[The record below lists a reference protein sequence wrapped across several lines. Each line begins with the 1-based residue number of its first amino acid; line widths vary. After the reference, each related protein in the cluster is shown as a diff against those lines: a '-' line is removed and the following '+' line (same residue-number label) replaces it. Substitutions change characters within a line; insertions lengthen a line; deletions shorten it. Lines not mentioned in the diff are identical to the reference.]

1 MKQFKLDII
10 NRMIEKH
17 AEQRIVS
24 LRETA
29 NELGYNYLSAQD
41 CRDIIGKLKNVPG
54 AKLIRFMNTSHDSL
68 FCSLCLVDEC
78 VSFVSFE

>member
-10 NRMIEKH
+10 NRMVEKH

-29 NELGYNYLSAQD
+29 NELGYNHMSAQD
-41 CRDIIGKLKNVPG
+41 CRDIISKLKNVQG
-54 AKLIRFMNTSHDSL
+54 AKLIRLMNTPHDSL

-78 VSFVSFE
+78 VSFE

>member
-10 NRMIEKH
+10 NRMVEKH

-29 NELGYNYLSAQD
+29 KELGYNHVSDRD
-41 CRDIIGKLKNVPG
+41 CRDIIGKLKNVPES
-54 AKLIRFMNTSHDSL
+54 KLIRLMNTPHDSL

-78 VSFVSFE
+78 VSFE

>member
-10 NRMIEKH
+10 NRMVEKH

-29 NELGYNYLSAQD
+29 NELGYNHVSAQD
-41 CRDIIGKLKNVPG
+41 CSDIIGKLKNVQG
-54 AKLIRFMNTSHDSL
+54 AKLTRLMNTPHDSL
-68 FCSLCLVDEC
+68 FCSLCLADEC
-78 VSFVSFE
+78 VSFE